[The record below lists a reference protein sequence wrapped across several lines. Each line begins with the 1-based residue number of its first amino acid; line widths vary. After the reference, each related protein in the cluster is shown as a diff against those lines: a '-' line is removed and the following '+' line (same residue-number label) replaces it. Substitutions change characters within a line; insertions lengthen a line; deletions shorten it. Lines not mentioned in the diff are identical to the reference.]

1 MFNVASAADTA
12 VLVPLVALVRLV
24 AVEEAFVVLPTRF
37 TVALSISRGDFDE
50 PRKSVWRD
58 NTVPLEHVDIERTAC
73 FTDSTGEPG
82 SSVETVMVGG
92 GGMKTVLQSLT
103 IDDDGGSSH
112 AFDVIMTA
120 GGSQASALS
129 QQPPLGLYQI
139 WASGF

>member
-1 MFNVASAADTA
+1 M
-12 VLVPLVALVRLV
+12 L
-24 AVEEAFVVLPTRF
+24 
-37 TVALSISRGDFDE
+37 
-50 PRKSVWRD
+50 
-58 NTVPLEHVDIERTAC
+58 LEHVEVERTAC

-120 GGSQASALS
+120 GREPSKGARCRSNRST
-129 QQPPLGLYQI
+129 PKPKPD
-139 WASGF
+139 